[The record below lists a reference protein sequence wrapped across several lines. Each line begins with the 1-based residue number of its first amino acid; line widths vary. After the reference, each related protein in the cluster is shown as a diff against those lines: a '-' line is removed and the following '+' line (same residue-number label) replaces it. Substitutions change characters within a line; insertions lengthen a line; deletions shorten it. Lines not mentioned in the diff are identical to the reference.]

1 VRSAFVALTLAA
13 IGPCGGRPVAPTPD
27 ASAEAPVAAEI
38 RDASVEPTKAAPS
51 IENVVLITIDAMRAD
66 QPWTGYTRV
75 STPNLSALAAK
86 SIVYENAYALSNM
99 TTTSLSAMLA
109 GRYPSELARSRCP
122 LAGYA
127 PRADALAPTLR
138 ESGVRTVAVLGH
150 LAFVARLVPDIGFD
164 AWRLIENAAAPVTH
178 GAVSGEAIAKLF
190 ARTIAEAGER
200 GRFFAWAHFIDPHDK
215 YVAHRD
221 FPASDPGP
229 RGLYDGEVA
238 YTDAMIGRVL
248 SSLETAPYAS
258 RTAILVTA
266 DHGEAFG
273 EHGARKHGFS
283 TYDEELRIPLLL
295 YVPGIAPRR
304 ITAVRGAI
312 DIAPTVAALLGV
324 PAPSAWRGTSLLE
337 DLNDVPAARP
347 VIVDMPELDGRP
359 PSRVVLIDGH
369 KVVTGAAGTRV
380 HDLESDPGETHPF
393 KEGAAPFVDRARA
406 AAHAVMTEVP
416 PHPCVKL

>member
-1 VRSAFVALTLAA
+1 MGPCAGRAVRSSPP
-13 IGPCGGRPVAPTPD
+13 ID
-27 ASAEAPVAAEI
+27 ASAEA
-38 RDASVEPTKAAPS
+38 DAAAPVVVTPPPEPEK
-51 IENVVLITIDAMRAD
+51 IDNVVLITIDALRAD

-127 PRADALAPTLR
+127 PRSDALAPTLKAN
-138 ESGVRTVAVLGH
+138 GVRTVAVLGH
-150 LAFVARLVPDIGFD
+150 LAFVARLVPDAGFD
-164 AWRLIENAAAPVTH
+164 AWRLIENAAAPVTQ

-190 ARTIAEAGER
+190 VRTIAEAAESGH
-200 GRFFAWAHFIDPHDK
+200 FFAWAHFIDPHDK

-221 FPASDPGP
+221 FPASDSGP

-248 SSLETAPYAS
+248 
-258 RTAILVTA
+258 TAIETSAPHTAIIVTA

-283 TYDEELRIPLLL
+283 TYDEELRVPLLL
-295 YVPGIAPRR
+295 YVPGTSPRR
-304 ITAVRGAI
+304 IAATRSAI

-324 PAPSAWRGTSLLE
+324 PAPAAWRGTSLLE
-337 DLNDVPAARP
+337 DLNDAPARP

-359 PSRVVLIDGH
+359 ASRVVLVDGH
-369 KVVTGAAGTRV
+369 KVVTGATGTRI
-380 HDLESDPGETHPF
+380 HDLAEDPGENHPL
-393 KEGAAPFVDRARA
+393 KDATLVERARA
-406 AAHAVMTEVP
+406 IAQASIKEVP
-416 PHPCVKL
+416 AQPCGKL